1 MGGFM
6 GIGGSSANTDRSNQL
21 TSFSQMKN
29 LFNTGITSATSGIG
43 AGLSDLSSAGG
54 YFKSLLGGNRA
65 ALNAAV
71 APETAAVQAGD
82 DASKRQ
88 AAASGTARGG
98 GVAGTMQ
105 TSKDATMAKVQQL
118 LFGVRP
124 AAAEGLTKVGTAEAG
139 IGSNILQT
147 SSNTAGELAAASTN
161 ARKIDLAQN
170 NAIGQSVGQMAAA
183 LLMMA

>member
-65 ALNAAV
+65 ALNAELRGEV
-71 APETAAVQAGD
+71 RRKNRGTAAKFSPAGH
-82 DASKRQ
+82 
-88 AAASGTARGG
+88 
-98 GVAGTMQ
+98 GVW
-105 TSKDATMAKVQQL
+105 
-118 LFGVRP
+118 
-124 AAAEGLTKVGTAEAG
+124 
-139 IGSNILQT
+139 GS
-147 SSNTAGELAAASTN
+147 SSLH
-161 ARKIDLAQN
+161 
-170 NAIGQSVGQMAAA
+170 
-183 LLMMA
+183 